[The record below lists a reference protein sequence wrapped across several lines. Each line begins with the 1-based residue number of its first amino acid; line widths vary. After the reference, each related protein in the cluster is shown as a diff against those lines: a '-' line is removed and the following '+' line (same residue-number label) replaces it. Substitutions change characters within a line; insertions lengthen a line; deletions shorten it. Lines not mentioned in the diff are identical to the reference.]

1 MKKIIFILITTFFSI
16 NFAQANV
23 DTEYLKY
30 IYKLIEDKQYQKAFE
45 EHQYFFEESIKTPG
59 LGAVRISYGL
69 SSWAELGK
77 VYPPAHAA
85 LVKMSDDRKSLILS
99 GEKSSDV
106 FHEYAAINR
115 YIDKKH
121 ETIHTFLIVDKKF
134 PDNAPRFYILTEA
147 LLVEEKKFDVV
158 KKYLNDPIFK
168 YENIR
173 HRRELDLSQLRK
185 KSPIRTI
192 QEINS
197 NFETEVKELID
208 ITMKIGMQDEAD
220 EIKNRFESYFN
231 GNLKRKY
238 Y

>member
-1 MKKIIFILITTFFSI
+1 MKKIISVFITIFFSI

-45 EHQYFFEESIKTPG
+45 EHQYFFEESKKSPR
-59 LGAVRISYGL
+59 LGAVRTSYGL
-69 SSWAELGK
+69 SSWADLGK

-85 LVKMSDDRKSLILS
+85 LVKMSSERKSLILS
-99 GEKSSDV
+99 GEKSFDV
-106 FHEYAAINR
+106 FQEYAAINR
-115 YIDKKH
+115 YIGKNK
-121 ETIHTFLIVDKKF
+121 ETIDTFLTVDKKL
-134 PDNAPRFYILTEA
+134 PDNAKRFYLITEK
-147 LLVEEKKFDVV
+147 LLVEEKQFDVV

-173 HRRELDLSQLRK
+173 HRRELDLSWFRA
-185 KSPIRTI
+185 KSSTRTI

-197 NFETEVKELID
+197 DFETEVKELID
-208 ITMKIGMQDEAD
+208 ITTKIGMQDEAD